1 MAAGLGYYMAVP
13 YGDMMM
19 TGAFGLV
26 AAARRL
32 GLVG

>member
-1 MAAGLGYYMAVP
+1 VP

-32 GLVG
+32 GLVE